1 MYSYIIEYMKY
12 NSRQKFELL
21 GKNIKELREKY
32 TLTLKE
38 LSIKS
43 GIRKQYLQ
51 KIENGT
57 AYGFAI
63 SHLEKLMIVFDGN
76 LKDILKGL

>member
-1 MYSYIIEYMKY
+1 MNTNIKY
-12 NSRQKFELL
+12 KFKLL

-32 TLTLKE
+32 NMSLKE

-43 GIRKQYLQ
+43 GIRTQYLQ

-57 AYGFAI
+57 AYGFAT
-63 SHLEKLMIVFDGN
+63 SHLEKLMRVFDGN

>member
-1 MYSYIIEYMKY
+1 MKY